1 MAETKPIKPMGG
13 GRRGQMRPQVKLENP
28 GKTFRRLMGIVMK
41 RYGFQF
47 VLVAVCVIVNVC
59 RLWK

>member
-13 GRRGQMRPQVKLENP
+13 GRRGQMMRPQVKLENP
-28 GKTFRRLMGIVMK
+28 GKTFRRLMGMVMK

-47 VLVAVCVIVNVC
+47 VLVMP
-59 RLWK
+59 W